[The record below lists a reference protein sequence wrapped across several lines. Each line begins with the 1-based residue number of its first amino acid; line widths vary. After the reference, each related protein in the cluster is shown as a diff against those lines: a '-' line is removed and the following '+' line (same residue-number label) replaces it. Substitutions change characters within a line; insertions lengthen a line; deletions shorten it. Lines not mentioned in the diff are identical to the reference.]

1 MSDEFL
7 SVKTLL
13 SDDLDTFFW
22 PTSRPGVMSAWWGH
36 VPFAHWLV
44 GAAEPRV
51 IVELGTHNG
60 ASFAAFCEA
69 VHRRNVAAK
78 CFAVDTWQGD
88 EHAGHYGE
96 EIYQDLARFVDARYA
111 GFAELVRSTFDDAL
125 SYFEPGS
132 IDLLH
137 IDGLHTYEAVKRD
150 FENWFPKLSDRAVVL
165 FHDTNVRERDFGV
178 WQLWAELRSRYPGME
193 FSHAHGLGVLL
204 VGAHPPGPLVEFC
217 RLAAA
222 DPAALHRM
230 HERFSQLGL
239 AFVQTDMARRY
250 MDHARQLEVANVHL
264 NGVTAERDKTL
275 ADLNRILSEK
285 NEAVAERDRSLGNLV
300 QKLEAQN
307 EAMAQLSRVV
317 AEQGEAVEQREGSL
331 RLLHLQLA
339 HVTQQLNAA
348 ETRQLAADSALGVQ
362 LDAALAA
369 NDAMRRSTSWR
380 VTRPLR
386 ALKLRSLA
394 TRLRRHLAQS
404 HDPAAVA
411 PEPQGAPAT
420 DLGII
425 EQRDFALAPTAQ
437 ATDADDAA
445 LVERSGLFDPAFYAG
460 SEDAYRLGQSPIQHY
475 LASGEPAGLAP
486 SRDFN
491 PVFYRRLHD
500 DLANVPPGGL
510 LLHYLKHG
518 QAEGRLGRSKV
529 EGLSLP
535 RAAFDP
541 SKPCMVLAAHEA
553 TRTGAAILSW
563 NLAAEFSARYNVVVL
578 LRRGG
583 PLAQSFQEVAAACV
597 VMPDDA
603 SLHFMELEILAERML
618 EAYQPV
624 FLIANSV
631 ESRCFVPAFERRRVP
646 CAVLVH
652 EFSAS
657 IRPLGVLN
665 EMFEQASLLVF
676 SAQIVADAALRDY
689 ASLAARA
696 YHVLPQGASKLP
708 LGKDAPVTDIVTDG
722 VPARLA
728 PMTSDL
734 GSVDPDA
741 FLVVGLGT
749 ITARKG
755 VEFFIAAADRAR
767 RRMPAR
773 KVVFAWIGK
782 CYDFDAPYLQS
793 LLEQVERAG
802 LQGAF
807 AFWGELADL
816 DPVYQRADAC
826 FLCSRLDPLPNVAID
841 ASLAGVPVVAF
852 AQASGFSD
860 VLAESPDTARLVVP
874 YLDAAAAAD
883 VVCAMAEDALLRDQL
898 GTSVQR
904 MARQHFDM
912 RGYVMRLEQLALA
925 EVDAVTRMD
934 ADQAFLM
941 LPGNFNA
948 PLYAGKALDSRSVEG
963 HVAHYL
969 RSSRLVA
976 PRGRARTGRLL
987 RRPLEG
993 FHPLIY
999 AGEAPGFDE
1008 ARDPDPL
1015 VHFLQ
1020 AGKPEGR
1027 WKHAVIRPMT
1037 GLPPRTGLSVA
1048 LHAHFHYPELFPDF
1062 ARRLKCNAT
1071 PVALYLTAT
1080 GEAQAA
1086 ELRRMVA
1093 AEGLPDAHVLLV
1105 ENCGRDIGP
1114 MLIQLPAEVFDAHEV
1129 VGHFHSKRSPHVDE
1143 TIGGAWRDF
1152 ILEHLLGDASPM
1164 LDTILNAFADDE
1176 RLGLVFPE
1184 DPHLNDWDANRTH
1197 AEALAVRMALD
1208 PLPRHLDFPQGT
1220 MFWARAAALRP
1231 LLDIRLSAE
1240 DFPKEPLPIDG
1251 TMLHALERLLP
1262 FVAAKAGYAYATTH
1276 VDGHRR

>member
-1 MSDEFL
+1 MSDEIL
-7 SVKTLL
+7 SLKALL
-13 SDDLDTFFW
+13 SDDLETFFW

-44 GAAEPRV
+44 AAAKPRV

-69 VHRRNVAAK
+69 VHRRQIAAK
-78 CFAVDTWQGD
+78 CFAIDTWQGD

-125 SYFEPGS
+125 PYFEPGS

-150 FENWFPKLSDRAVVL
+150 FENWLPKLSDRAVVL

-178 WQLWAELRSRYPGME
+178 WELWSELCAQYPGME

-204 VGAHPPGPLVEFC
+204 VGAHAPAPLVSLC
-217 RLAAA
+217 RLAA
-222 DPAALHRM
+222 DDRSVLHRM
-230 HERFSQLGL
+230 HERFSQLGV
-239 AFVQTDMARRY
+239 AFVQTDLAQRY
-250 MDHARQLEVANVHL
+250 MDHARQLEVANTHL
-264 NGVTAERDKTL
+264 NGVTAQHDKALVDLSRLFAEKEGALAKLNRMLAEKDEAIAELNRLVSDRAVTL
-275 ADLNRILSEK
+275 ADHESAIVDLQQQLVAAEHRGALELSQVD
-285 NEAVAERDRSLGNLV
+285 ASLGARLH
-300 QKLEAQN
+300 
-307 EAMAQLSRVV
+307 EAM
-317 AEQGEAVEQREGSL
+317 VE
-331 RLLHLQLA
+331 
-339 HVTQQLNAA
+339 
-348 ETRQLAADSALGVQ
+348 
-362 LDAALAA
+362 
-369 NDAMRRSTSWR
+369 NDALRRSVSWR

-386 ALKLRSLA
+386 ALQ
-394 TRLRRHLAQS
+394 LRRLANAMRRRLTPGS
-404 HDPAAVA
+404 HAATEA
-411 PEPQGAPAT
+411 PVE
-420 DLGII
+420 
-425 EQRDFALAPTAQ
+425 Q
-437 ATDADDAA
+437 ATAAEDAT
-445 LVERSGLFDPAFYAG
+445 LIEHSGLFDSAFYVGA
-460 SEDAYRLGQSPIQHY
+460 EEAHRLGQSPVRHY
-475 LASGEPAGLAP
+475 LSSGEAAGLAP
-486 SRDFN
+486 SRGFN
-491 PVFYRRLHD
+491 PVFYRRRYD
-500 DLANVPPGGL
+500 DLVNVPPGGL

-518 QAEGRLGRSKV
+518 QAEGRLGSSKV
-529 EGLSLP
+529 QSLALP
-535 RAAFDP
+535 RAAFDA

-563 NLAAEFSARYNVVVL
+563 NLAAEFSVRYNVVVL

-603 SLHFMELEILAERML
+603 SQHFVELEILAERMI

-631 ESRCFVPAFERRRVP
+631 ESRCFVSGFERRRVP

-657 IRPLGVLN
+657 TRPLGVLN
-665 EMFEQASLLVF
+665 EMFEEASLLVF

-708 LGKDAPVTDIVTDG
+708 LGRDSPVTDIVTDG

-734 GSVDPDA
+734 GSVDPDV

-767 RRMPAR
+767 RRMPER
-773 KVVFAWIGK
+773 KIVFAWIGK

-802 LQGAF
+802 LEGAF

-816 DPVYQRADAC
+816 EPVYQRADAC

-860 VLAESPDTARLVVP
+860 ILAESPDTARLVVP

-883 VVCAMAEDALLRDQL
+883 VVCTMADDALLRDQL

-912 RGYVMRLEQLALA
+912 REYVMRLEQLALA
-925 EVDAVTRMD
+925 SVDAVARID

-941 LPGNFNA
+941 QPGNFNA
-948 PLYAGKALDSRSVEG
+948 ALYAGNALDSRSVEG

-969 RSSRLVA
+969 RNSRLVA

-1020 AGKPEGR
+1020 TGKPEGR
-1027 WKHAVIRPMT
+1027 WKHAVIRPIAT
-1037 GLPPRTGLSVA
+1037 RPPRSGLSVA
-1048 LHAHFHYPELFPDF
+1048 LHAHFHYPELFLDF

-1071 PVALYLTAT
+1071 PVTLYLTAT

-1093 AEGLPDAHVLLV
+1093 AEGLHDAHVLIV

-1114 MLIQLPAEVFDAHEV
+1114 MLMHLPAKFFDAYEV

-1143 TIGGAWRDF
+1143 AIGGAWRDF

-1164 LDTILNAFADDE
+1164 LDTILNAFAADE

-1197 AEALAVRMALD
+1197 AEALAVRLTLD

-1231 LLDIRLSAE
+1231 LLDLGLSAE